1 MEMEMK
7 SITRIPLA
15 AALLLAGGL
24 LGSGI
29 AYADMPGSGNL
40 GLQAEAALV
49 RLPVADAVAR
59 AEQMTGGKA
68 LSVALTK
75 SGERDASFIVDLATG
90 QGRTSV
96 AIDAETGERLSEGS
110 LPIVGAIMPGES
122 NLAPAGHIGLVQAL
136 ATVDQNKGSHIV
148 DARLSENGN
157 RAVYDV
163 ELMKRGLVRT
173 VQVDAESGQIL

>member
-1 MEMEMK
+1 MENEMN
-7 SITRIPLA
+7 SITRVPLA

-40 GLQAEAALV
+40 GLRAESALV
-49 RLPVADAVAR
+49 RLPAADAVAR

-90 QGRTSV
+90 QSRTSV

-110 LPIVGAIMPGES
+110 LPILGAIMPGES
-122 NLAPAGHIGLVQAL
+122 NRAPAVRVGLAQAL
-136 ATVDQNKGSHIV
+136 TTVEQQKGSHIV
-148 DARLSENGN
+148 DARLTENGN
-157 RAVYDV
+157 RTVYDV
-163 ELMKRGLVRT
+163 ELLKRGSIRNVR
-173 VQVDAESGQIL
+173 VDAESGRIL